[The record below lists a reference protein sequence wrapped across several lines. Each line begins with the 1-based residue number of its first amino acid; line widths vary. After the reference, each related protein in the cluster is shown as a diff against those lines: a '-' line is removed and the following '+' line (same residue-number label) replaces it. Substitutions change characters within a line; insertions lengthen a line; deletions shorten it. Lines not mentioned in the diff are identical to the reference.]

1 MSDKNTMVLRFN
13 DFKFESVNDEHINKM
28 PFSGVCLKVDTPS
41 DGIPCGANKSV
52 KFTKEAIE
60 KALPTFVGMGVNCE
74 YNSYD
79 FPDEVLTGHN
89 ARFKIGTVD
98 SAELTDNGVVIKGNL
113 WQHDFY
119 DVCFMIKNAKDSL
132 GFSVEVFVEDMIEE
146 NDCYCVTDFTF
157 TGVAIL
163 YKNLAAFKDTQ
174 LQAQRKKE
182 VDSKMDEKQFNEF
195 MAKFSEMNE
204 KFDKVSETIE
214 CANNAIEKLQ
224 EKVTELENKEIDF
237 SAVNEKIE
245 GIEAKFEEQ
254 KAIPTPKTKDNF
266 VGKDEH
272 KEISFAEKRK
282 EIMNDVSI
290 PEHMKA
296 QACVKAYAEMLYG
309 NKD

>member
-1 MSDKNTMVLRFN
+1 MVFRFN
-13 DFKFESVNDEHINKM
+13 DFKFEDNTNEHINKM

-41 DGIPCGANKSV
+41 DGTPCGASKPV
-52 KFTKEAIE
+52 KFTREAIE

-74 YNSYD
+74 YDDWN
-79 FPDEVLTGHN
+79 FPNEALTGHN
-89 ARFKIGTVD
+89 PRFKIGTVNN
-98 SAELTDNGVVIKGNL
+98 AELVDDGVVIKGNL

-119 DVCFMIKNAKDSL
+119 DICFMIKNAKDSL
-132 GFSVEVFVEDMIEE
+132 GFSVEVMVEDMIEE

-182 VDSKMDEKQFNEF
+182 VDKKMNEQQFNEF
-195 MAKFSEMNE
+195 MAKFAEMNE
-204 KFDKVSETIE
+204 KFDKVSETIK
-214 CANNAIEKLQ
+214 CANTAIEKLQ
-224 EKVTELENKEIDF
+224 EKVIELKNKEIDF
-237 SAVNEKIE
+237 TAVNEKIE

-266 VGKDEH
+266 VGKNEH

-282 EIMNDVSI
+282 EIMNDATI

-309 NKD
+309 NKE

>member
-1 MSDKNTMVLRFN
+1 MSKNNSMIFRFN
-13 DFKFESVNDEHINKM
+13 DFKFEDSTNEHINKM

-41 DGIPCGANKSV
+41 DGMPCGANMPV
-52 KFTKEAIE
+52 KFTREAIE

-74 YNSYD
+74 YDSWELPN
-79 FPDEVLTGHN
+79 EALTGHN
-89 ARFKIGTVD
+89 PRFKIGTVD
-98 SAELTDNGVVIKGNL
+98 NAELVDDGVVIKGNL

-119 DVCFMIKNAKDSL
+119 DICFMIKNAKDSL
-132 GFSVEVFVEDMIEE
+132 GFSVEVMVEDMIEE
-146 NDCYCVTDFTF
+146 RDCYCVTKFTF

-174 LQAQRKKE
+174 LQAQKKKE
-182 VDSKMDEKQFNEF
+182 VDKKMDEKQFNEF
-195 MAKFSEMNE
+195 MAKFAEMNE

-214 CANNAIEKLQ
+214 CANTAIEKLQ

-254 KAIPTPKTKDNF
+254 KAIPTPKTKENF

-296 QACVKAYAEMLYG
+296 QACVKAYVEMLNG
-309 NKD
+309 DKE